1 MSFQEAV
8 RSALIPNYAN
18 FNGRASRPEYWYFIL
33 AIIIATV
40 VATIIDDYAIG
51 EPVLETIV
59 SLGTIIPS
67 LSVGA
72 RRLHDTDRSGWWQ
85 LIGIVPLIGV
95 IVLIVWWVSAGS
107 PGANRFGP
115 APQGARA
122 AFA

>member
-8 RSALIPNYAN
+8 QSALTRNYAN

-33 AIIIATV
+33 AFILAS
-40 VATIIDDYAIG
+40 VAASLIDNYVIG
-51 EPVLETIV
+51 YSILETFV
-59 SLGTIIPS
+59 SIGTIIPS

-72 RRLHDTDRSGWWQ
+72 RRLHDIDRSGWWQ

-115 APQGARA
+115 PPQGARA